1 MFARAVGF
9 AFVTLALFFVDIV
22 FCPVATCVYGWRRSS
37 VYGARPAAVV
47 LSSTGDGVRTVGL
60 AFVLCSPYGRR
71 ANDDEP
77 GSRMTGTESA
87 GRTEREIHPGHT
99 PAITLERFLESHR
112 WSVDPGSGRSR
123 PEAPRRRFRTSGFSP
138 RRCIPIPLPLP
149 FPFRPPRNRSRP
161 RARGPH
167 HALVPILRTAR

>member
-47 LSSTGDGVRTVGL
+47 LSSTGDGGRIVGL

-87 GRTEREIHPGHT
+87 GRTEREIHPGRT
-99 PAITLERFLESHR
+99 R
-112 WSVDPGSGRSR
+112 PGDHPRTVPRVPPMVGRSGIR
-123 PEAPRRRFRTSGFSP
+123 PVA
-138 RRCIPIPLPLP
+138 
-149 FPFRPPRNRSRP
+149 
-161 RARGPH
+161 ARGP
-167 HALVPILRTAR
+167 A